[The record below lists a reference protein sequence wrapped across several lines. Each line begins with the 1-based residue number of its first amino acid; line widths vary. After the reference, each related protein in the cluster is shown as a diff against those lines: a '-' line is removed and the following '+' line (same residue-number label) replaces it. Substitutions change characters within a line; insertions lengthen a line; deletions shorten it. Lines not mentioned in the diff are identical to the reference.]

1 MIDKDD
7 GLRFLFIQSQDFKV
21 TMHDE
26 LGEFPDMTLPSNLAS
41 VLSAM
46 LMEQHQLRTEKKNNI
61 LKFKSVLEI
70 LEDEDDFEVNVD
82 NPPLEDYTPLLLLKP
97 KSVTFLEKSSYT
109 HADRIKSKSHS
120 PAAQCGHIGFGPSLD
135 RKSVV

>member
-1 MIDKDD
+1 MIDKCD

-26 LGEFPDMTLPSNLAS
+26 LGEFPDMTLPSNLAN

-70 LEDEDDFEVNVD
+70 LEETGDKIDKEVLIALISNY
-82 NPPLEDYTPLLLLKP
+82 DYFNRT
-97 KSVTFLEKSSYT
+97 EGY
-109 HADRIKSKSHS
+109 
-120 PAAQCGHIGFGPSLD
+120 
-135 RKSVV
+135 